1 MPRPRRPLLLTL
13 GALLGV
19 AASTAPAAGQ
29 GPTCE
34 GCAGWLPA
42 VRWFEGPIAD
52 PLEPRVAGGFIHTDL
67 FAVRAEPPAERPAF
81 GFAESAR
88 DLERDLQATVAVG
101 GTLPLWGVVVDRE
114 VAVVVAG
121 QLGVFNRFRM
131 ELSSRDDAGGDWLV
145 ALPIELRLGE
155 RVSARLRP
163 SHRSAHLGD
172 EVAMRGQIQRLEFS
186 YEAVDALVA
195 VRPLPSARLYGGGT
209 LIVASNSFRVGRSEN
224 PREPTI
230 IRDFGDRFVLQVG
243 GELAPAPVSGGLAPL
258 AAVDIQWAERTGY
271 RTQLALLVGVSGR
284 ARGRAARLAL
294 RYIQGPSSMGEFFLT
309 DERALGIELTLER

>member
-1 MPRPRRPLLLTL
+1 MTRRRRRSLLPMM

-29 GPTCE
+29 EPCD
-34 GCAGWLPA
+34 GCAGWLPTA
-42 VRWFEGPIAD
+42 RWFEGPLAD

-67 FAVRAEPPAERPAF
+67 FAVRAEPPAERPPF

-114 VAVVVAG
+114 VAVVLAG
-121 QLGVFNRFRM
+121 QLAVFNRFRM
-131 ELSSRDDAGGDWLV
+131 ELSSRDDAGGDWVV

-195 VRPLPSARLYGGGT
+195 LRPLPAWRLYGGGT
-209 LIVASNSFRVGRSEN
+209 LIVASNSFRVERSED

-230 IRDFGDRFVLQVG
+230 IRDFGDRFVLQAG
-243 GELAPAPVSGGLAPL
+243 GELAPAPRAGGLAPV
-258 AAVDIQWAERTGY
+258 AAVDLQWAERTGY
-271 RTQLALLVGVSGR
+271 RTQLALLAGVRGR